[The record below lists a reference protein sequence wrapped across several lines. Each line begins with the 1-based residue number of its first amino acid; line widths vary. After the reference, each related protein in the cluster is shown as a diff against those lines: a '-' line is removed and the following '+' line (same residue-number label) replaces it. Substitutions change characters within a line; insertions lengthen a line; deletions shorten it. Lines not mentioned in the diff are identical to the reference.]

1 VKKIL
6 IAFAICLA
14 FAVSVAF
21 AGPGADLYNSKCAKC
36 HGKDGAKTS
45 GASGGV
51 KLKGQSAEDIRTK
64 LKGYQDETYGGKK
77 KKTMKRM
84 ADKLDNQQIRQLGR
98 HIGSL

>member
-1 VKKIL
+1 MKKIL

-21 AGPGADLYNSKCAKC
+21 ASPGADLYNSKCAKC

-51 KLKGQSAEDIRTK
+51 MLKGQSVDDIKEK
-64 LKGYQDETYGGKK
+64 LLGYQDGTYGGKK
-77 KKTMKRM
+77 KKTMERM
-84 ADKLDNQQIRQLGR
+84 AGKLDKQQVRQLSR
-98 HIGSL
+98 HIGGL